1 MTQDRV
7 VWSAGSYQWS
17 AISSASPFTT
27 ETWCLIFDMSFWK
40 FEATIKEWNFWRPR
54 SSWRLWSRV
63 EEGESSQT
71 HRPPPSATRWLPRG
85 VVWLPPL
92 LPQGCCYIVNYGQ
105 AGVGSYSGRW
115 RSTSPFSGLLL
126 HCKLRPGLP
135 ENSSLQRSE
144 MMLLPLRDND

>member
-1 MTQDRV
+1 MVLGSEFRGAGGTQLVANSRWEVISRLLKNIGTDGDSSPGDRV

-63 EEGESSQT
+63 EENSQT
-71 HRPPPSATRWLPRG
+71 HRPPPPSATRWLPRR
-85 VVWLPPL
+85 VVWFHLSFHRAVVTL
-92 LPQGCCYIVNYGQ
+92 
-105 AGVGSYSGRW
+105 
-115 RSTSPFSGLLL
+115 
-126 HCKLRPGLP
+126 
-135 ENSSLQRSE
+135 
-144 MMLLPLRDND
+144 